1 MEQVRLA
8 DISIRTFGWIQNPGD
23 FNKLKKVVQ
32 VFDHTSSIHIDLKIN
47 RIPSMI
53 SEQDGRDRFIDA
65 LNKIPLKL
73 KYKDLTGTSFT
84 PRSSARCNGIIQA
97 IVEGQGGKK
106 FVDDWSA
113 DGFVRWA
120 HALGFIDY
128 EYTTDTF
135 FITQSGFDYSR
146 SMEGSNGEKNILI
159 DAVLSY
165 PPAVRVLDLL
175 SNGDHLTK
183 YDIGKVLGFSG
194 ESGFTSLP
202 QNILINALATCKD
215 AKERN
220 KMKSDWDGSSDKYAR
235 MIGSWLAK
243 IGLVSKAGK
252 TFKVVVDGIDE
263 SVTISHAFKI
273 TPEGLKQLRRAKG
286 LSKSQRIVKRVHWEM
301 LATKKMDR
309 VYVRT
314 RRAYILK
321 ALESSSGL
329 INLDKIKD
337 ILETKGLYENIQTI
351 QDDIKGLIN
360 IGLNIETSS
369 RGHSLKDSINDFT
382 IPVIEVEQASKSS
395 IEEMKSMLRTQLN
408 IISHDYLQLIE
419 ISQDPQQNRLFEM
432 KVMDLFINE
441 FGYKGRHLGGSRKP
455 DGVIYTEGLSKNY
468 GVIIDTK
475 AYKDGY
481 NLPITQAD
489 EMERYVRENNDRNDA
504 VNPNKWWEIYPSN
517 INDFRYL
524 FVSGYFKGNF
534 EDQLERISINTG
546 IIGAVINIENLLL
559 GAEYY
564 QRGILSHDDVISN
577 FCNKEIE
584 F

>member
-1 MEQVRLA
+1 MEQVRLS
-8 DISIRTFGWIQNPGD
+8 DITIRTFGWIQNPGD

-32 VFDHTSSIHIDLKIN
+32 VFDHTADTHVDLKTN

-53 SEQDGRDRFIDA
+53 EERDGRDHFMEE
-65 LNKIPLKL
+65 LNRIPLKL
-73 KYKDLTGTSFT
+73 KYKDLTGSAFT

-97 IVEGQGGKK
+97 IVPGQGGKK
-106 FVDDWSA
+106 FVDDWTS

-128 EYTTDTF
+128 EYATDSF
-135 FITQSGFDYSR
+135 YLTQSGFDYSR
-146 SMEGSNGEKNILI
+146 SVERSKDEKDILT

-202 QNILINALATCKD
+202 QNILINALATSD
-215 AKERN
+215 DPGERN

-243 IGLVSKAGK
+243 LGLISKVGK
-252 TFKVVVDGIDE
+252 TFNIAVDGITKP
-263 SVTISHAFKI
+263 VTIAHAYKI

-286 LSKSQRIVKRVHWEM
+286 ITKAQRIVKRVHWEM

-321 ALESSSGL
+321 ALECSSGL
-329 INLDKIKD
+329 ITEAKIKD
-337 ILETKGLYENIQTI
+337 ILEAKGFNENIQTI
-351 QDDIKGLIN
+351 KDDIRGLVN
-360 IGLNIETSS
+360 IGLNIEASS
-369 RGHSLKDSINDFT
+369 RGYSLKDSINDFT
-382 IPVIEVEQASKSS
+382 IPVIEVEQATRSS
-395 IEEMKSMLRTQLN
+395 IEELKSELRSQLN
-408 IISHDYLQLIE
+408 AISHDYLQLIE

-432 KVMDLFINE
+432 KVMELFINE
-441 FGYKGRHLGGSRKP
+441 FGYKGSHLGGTRKP
-455 DGVIYTEGLSKNY
+455 DGAIYTDGLRENY
-468 GVIIDTK
+468 SIIVDTK

-481 NLPITQAD
+481 NLPIAQAD
-489 EMERYVRENNDRNDA
+489 EMERYVRENIDRNES
-504 VNPNKWWEIYPSN
+504 VNSNKWWN
-517 INDFRYL
+517 IFPESINNFRFL
-524 FVSGYFKGNF
+524 FVSCFFKGNF
-534 EDQLERISINTG
+534 EEQLKRISINTG
-546 IIGAVINIENLLL
+546 IIGGAISVEHLLL

-564 QRGILSHDDVISN
+564 KRGVLSLDDVRDK
-577 FCNKEIE
+577 FCNEEIE

>member
-1 MEQVRLA
+1 MEQIRLA

-32 VFDHTSSIHIDLKIN
+32 VFDHTSNTHIDLKSN
-47 RIPSMI
+47 RIPSMVL
-53 SEQDGRDRFIDA
+53 EQDGRDRFIDD

-84 PRSSARCNGIIQA
+84 PRSSARCDGIIQA

-135 FITQSGFDYSR
+135 FITRSGFDYSR
-146 SMEGSNGEKNILI
+146 SMEGSKGEKDILI

-202 QNILINALATCKD
+202 QNILINALATCND
-215 AKERN
+215 SKERN

-243 IGLVSKAGK
+243 FGLVSKVGK
-252 TFKVVVDGIDE
+252 TFKVVVDGIVE
-263 SVTISHAFKI
+263 SITISHAFKI

-321 ALESSSGL
+321 ALENSSGL
-329 INLDKIKD
+329 ITEDKIKD
-337 ILETKGLYENIQTI
+337 ILVTKGLNENIQTI
-351 QDDIKGLIN
+351 KDDIRGLIN
-360 IGLNIETSS
+360 IGLNIESSS
-369 RGHSLKDSINDFT
+369 RGHRLKDSINDFT
-382 IPVIEVEQASKSS
+382 IPVINVEQATKSS
-395 IEEMKSMLRTQLN
+395 IEEMKSKLRTQLN
-408 IISHDYLQLIE
+408 KISHDYLQLIE
-419 ISQDPQQNRLFEM
+419 ISQDSQQNRLFEM
-432 KVMDLFINE
+432 KVMDLLINE
-441 FGYKGRHLGGSRKP
+441 FGYQGRHLGGSRKP
-455 DGVIYTEGLSKNY
+455 DGVIYTEGLSKDY
-468 GVIIDTK
+468 GIIIDTK

-489 EMERYVRENNDRNDA
+489 EMERYIRENKDRNDV

-517 INDFRYL
+517 ISDFKYL

-534 EDQLERISINTG
+534 EDQLQRISINTG
-546 IIGAVINIENLLL
+546 VIGAVINIENLLL

-564 QRGILSHDDVISN
+564 QRGILSHDDVRSN
-577 FCNKEIE
+577 FYNNEIE

>member
-32 VFDHTSSIHIDLKIN
+32 VFDHTSNTHIDLKLN
-47 RIPSMI
+47 RIPLMVL
-53 SEQDGRDRFIDA
+53 EQDGRDRFIDD

-146 SMEGSNGEKNILI
+146 SKEGSKGEKDILI

-183 YDIGKVLGFSG
+183 YDIGKLLGFSG

-202 QNILINALATCKD
+202 QNILINALATCND
-215 AKERN
+215 SKERN

-243 IGLVSKAGK
+243 FGLVSKVGK
-252 TFKVVVDGIDE
+252 TFKVVVDGIVE
-263 SVTISHAFKI
+263 SITISHAFKI

-321 ALESSSGL
+321 VLESSSGL
-329 INLDKIKD
+329 VTVDKIKD
-337 ILETKGLYENIQTI
+337 TLVTKGLDENIQTI
-351 QDDIKGLIN
+351 QDDIRGLIN
-360 IGLNIETSS
+360 IGLNIECSS
-369 RGHSLKDSINDFT
+369 RGYSLKDSINDFT
-382 IPVIEVEQASKSS
+382 IPVIDVEQATKSS
-395 IEEMKSMLRTQLN
+395 IEEIKSKLRTQLN

-419 ISQDPQQNRLFEM
+419 ISQDSQQNRLFEM

-441 FGYKGRHLGGSRKP
+441 FGFKGRHLGGSRKP
-455 DGVIYTEGLSKNY
+455 DGAIYTEGLSTDY
-468 GVIIDTK
+468 GIIVDTK

-517 INDFRYL
+517 INDFKYL
-524 FVSGYFKGNF
+524 FVSGYFKGNI
-534 EDQLERISINTG
+534 EDQLQRISINTG
-546 IIGAVINIENLLL
+546 VIGAAINIENLLL

-564 QRGILSHDDVISN
+564 QRGILSHDDVRSN
-577 FCNKEIE
+577 FCNNEIE